1 MNRFENP
8 EAKVSKF
15 LIEVPHEADTLECT
29 RVVHIFLSTGSHF
42 LTHAE
47 WGCKDGVHSAWML
60 VDVDSKAE
68 AMAIV
73 PPAFRASTRIVGLT
87 RFTLAEIEPA
97 LKKLTARAEAERAR
111 RG

>member
-1 MNRFENP
+1 MP
-8 EAKVSKF
+8 KF

-29 RVVHIFLSTGSHF
+29 RVVHVFLSTGSHF

-60 VDVDSKAE
+60 VDMESKAE
-68 AMAIV
+68 ALAIV
-73 PPAFRASTRIVGLT
+73 PPAFRAHARVVGLT
-87 RFTLAEIEPA
+87 QFTLAEIEPA
-97 LKKLTARAEAERAR
+97 LRKLEERAR

>member
-1 MNRFENP
+1 MPR
-8 EAKVSKF
+8 F

-42 LTHAE
+42 LTNAE
-47 WGCKDGVHSAWML
+47 WGCKSGVHSAWML
-60 VDVDSKAE
+60 VDMDDKAQ
-68 AMAIV
+68 ALAIV
-73 PPAFRASTRIVGLT
+73 PPAFRAHARVVGLT

-97 LKKLTARAEAERAR
+97 LRKLEERAR

>member
-47 WGCKDGVHSAWML
+47 WGCMDGVHSAWMI
-60 VDVDSKAE
+60 VEVESKAE
-68 AMAIV
+68 ALGIV
-73 PPAFRASTRIVGLT
+73 PPAFRSESLNGGLNRFELARIEKFLS
-87 RFTLAEIEPA
+87 RHPRKES
-97 LKKLTARAEAERAR
+97 
-111 RG
+111 